1 MFEYPEGKI
10 NGRTIIEWFSEVYH
24 KWNGCYPPDS
34 HYSRY
39 AGLIRNL
46 RNQGHTD
53 EDIMTLV
60 WGVCNTKSNVRSM
73 MYCKYFTDKL
83 EYYKQL
89 LEDYNRKDDVNEEE
103 EFVKID
109 MSQKEEGED
118 FFEELL

>member
-1 MFEYPEGKI
+1 MFEYPEGEI
-10 NGRTIIEWFSEVYH
+10 NGRTIIKWFSKVYH
-24 KWNGCYPPDS
+24 EWNGSYPPDS

-39 AGLIRNL
+39 SGLISRL
-46 RNQGHTD
+46 RNQGYTD
-53 EDIMTLV
+53 EDIMTIV

-73 MYCKYFTDKL
+73 MYCGYFTDKL

-89 LEDYNRKDDVNEEE
+89 LEDYNSEDEKNEGK

-109 MSQKEEGED
+109 MSQKEKGED